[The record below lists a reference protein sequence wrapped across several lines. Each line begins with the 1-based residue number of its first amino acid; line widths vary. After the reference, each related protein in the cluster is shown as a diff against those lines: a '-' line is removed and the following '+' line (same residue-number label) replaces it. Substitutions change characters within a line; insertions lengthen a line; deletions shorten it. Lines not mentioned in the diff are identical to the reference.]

1 MIALYKLI
9 STCFSLFFILLSI
22 DILASWVPE
31 VNESRF
37 VRFIRTFT
45 QPYLAFFRKRIPP
58 FGVLDLSPIVAF
70 LALQLIEMLVK
81 YIVFA

>member
-1 MIALYKLI
+1 MLYKLI
-9 STCFSLFFILLSI
+9 STSFSLYFILLSI

-37 VRFIRTFT
+37 VRFVRIFT
-45 QPYLAFFRKRIPP
+45 QPYLQFFRSKIPP

-70 LALQLIEMLVK
+70 LALQALEMIIK
-81 YIVFA
+81 YIIFS